1 MIFINYLLIG
11 QAMIFLELKKVKIF
25 IKKLITIELVMKMKL
40 LIIINALVEVN
51 GDIKIMYINK
61 IKQYFINYF

>member
-61 IKQYFINYF
+61 IKQYFIN

>member
-1 MIFINYLLIG
+1 MIFINCSLIG
-11 QAMIFLELKKVKIF
+11 QVMIFLELKKVKIF

-40 LIIINALVEVN
+40 LIIINALAEVN

-61 IKQYFINYF
+61 IKQYFIN

>member
-1 MIFINYLLIG
+1 MIYINYLLIG

-51 GDIKIMYINK
+51 GDIKIMYMNK
-61 IKQYFINYF
+61 IKQYFIN